1 MKALKIFGGIIIMS
15 IVIVILI
22 LPSAF
27 CQDWGN
33 VDDSEWLVT
42 APVDY
47 PEANVLILFDI
58 GKMEVKPDAIL
69 FHRHV
74 RAKILNKAG
83 IDEIGNITFS
93 YHEDDNIKDLKAQTI
108 DMKGKKYKV
117 DKKKFFTKTSGHI
130 KFKSFAFPSLD
141 SGCIVEYQYTNS
153 NDRYYSLDPWNFN
166 AEYYT
171 LKSRF
176 NVVLWPGFDYTTAAT
191 NMSPT
196 QQQAAVEK
204 IANMDDPSYPLISYT
219 WELDDLPP
227 IKEEPYMSFVGNYV
241 SSISSQIVSYQFRGG
256 RKVEFIKSWKDL
268 GQQVYEFIRSY
279 VDGKHKGIDKD
290 DVLTTLVDSLT
301 AGLNND
307 MDKTRF
313 LYDYVKNKIQE
324 KASYSYFMNENL
336 AELLD
341 TRVGTGEEKNMLLVE
356 MLKKANIPV
365 WPVLIGSRDTHIFN
379 PRIYHLD
386 QFDNMIVKA
395 EIGSD
400 PVFMDASYKY
410 YAFGTLPPE
419 SREFGGCQIEDNN
432 SQVIKIDCNSPASTD
447 KEHTLMHYNN
457 DGTVSC
463 STSVNLE
470 GYLAAWYA
478 REYDESDPE
487 KFIKDY
493 FLDNLETSYELSSSN
508 FEFDST
514 GSAILDF
521 AYTLDDYVVQVDNN
535 TLLTPVRFYFREN
548 PFKSTKRF
556 FPIDFN
562 YPRRYSSMIEI
573 SSDSA
578 FSEYTLPEAE
588 QSSIPGGSY
597 TNNCMFDGTRIVVV
611 SNLFIDK
618 PIIPQPLY
626 ETTRDFF
633 DKVASSSRENVALI
647 Y

>member
-1 MKALKIFGGIIIMS
+1 MKASKIFGRIIISS
-15 IVIVILI
+15 IIIAFSLS
-22 LPSAF
+22 PHTF
-27 CQDWGN
+27 CQDWGD
-33 VDDSEWLVT
+33 VEDSEWLVG
-42 APVDY
+42 APGDY
-47 PEANVLILFDI
+47 PEANVVILFDI

-74 RAKILNKAG
+74 RAKILHKAG
-83 IDEIGNITFS
+83 IDEIGDITFS
-93 YHEDDNIKDLKAQTI
+93 YHEDDNIRDLKAQTI
-108 DMKGKKYKV
+108 EPSGKKHEV
-117 DKKKFFTKTSGHI
+117 SKKKFFTKTSGSI

-153 NDRYYSLDPWNFN
+153 NDRFYSLDPWNFN
-166 AEYYT
+166 DEYYT
-171 LKSRF
+171 LQSRF

-227 IKEEPYMSFVGNYV
+227 IKDEPYMSFIGNYV

-256 RKVEFIKSWKDL
+256 RKMEFIKGWKDL
-268 GQQVYEFIRSY
+268 GQQVYEFIGSY

-290 DVLTTLVDSLT
+290 EVLTALADSLT
-301 AGLNND
+301 AGLNSD
-307 MDKTRF
+307 MDKARY

-324 KASYSYFMNENL
+324 KASYSYFTNENL

-356 MLKKANIPV
+356 LLKKANITV

-379 PRIYHLD
+379 PQIYHLD
-386 QFDNMIVKA
+386 QFDHMIVKA
-395 EIGSD
+395 DIASE

-410 YAFGTLPPE
+410 YPFGTMPPE
-419 SREFGGCQIEDNN
+419 SRVFGGCQIEDDN
-432 SQVIKIDCNSPASTD
+432 SQVIKINCNSPASID
-447 KEHTLMHYNN
+447 KERTLMHYNS

-470 GYLAAWYA
+470 GYLAALYA
-478 REYDESDPE
+478 SEYDESDPE
-487 KFIKDY
+487 KFVKDY
-493 FLDNLETSYELSSSN
+493 FLDDLETSYELLSNN

-514 GSAILDF
+514 GSAVLSF
-521 AYTLDDYVVQVDNN
+521 AYTLDDYAVQVDNN
-535 TLLTPVRFYFREN
+535 TLLTPVRFFFREN
-548 PFKSTKRF
+548 PFKKTKRF

-573 SSDSA
+573 SADSA

-588 QSSIPGGSY
+588 QLSIPGGGFSC
-597 TNNCMFDGTRIVVV
+597 NCMYDGTKIVVL
-611 SNLFIDK
+611 SNLSIDK
-618 PIIPQPLY
+618 PIFPQALY
-626 ETTRDFF
+626 EPTRDFF
-633 DKVASSSRENVALI
+633 NKVASSSRANVALI